1 MLTIVYAGI
10 KTALAI
16 YSIAKAIE
24 RQKNITDAI
33 WKRDKLCYNVFDQ
46 IVMTKLI
53 NR

>member
-24 RQKNITDAI
+24 RQK
-33 WKRDKLCYNVFDQ
+33 KHY
-46 IVMTKLI
+46 
-53 NR
+53 